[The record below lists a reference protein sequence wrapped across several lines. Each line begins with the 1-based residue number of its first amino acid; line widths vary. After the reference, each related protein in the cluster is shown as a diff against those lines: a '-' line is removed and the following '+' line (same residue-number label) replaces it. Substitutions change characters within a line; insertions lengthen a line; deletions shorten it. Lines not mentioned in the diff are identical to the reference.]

1 MIPCPFVIPAYA
13 GTQGC
18 KLIVAR
24 LGSRLRGNDSEGG
37 NGREEKA

>member
-1 MIPCPFVIPAYA
+1 MIPCPFVIPVHA

-24 LGSRLRGNDSEGG
+24 LGSRLRGNGGEGG
-37 NGREEKA
+37 NGGEEKT